1 MKLEPTFLRQGLPVA
16 WLAKAALACALVPAP
31 AMAAGPDD
39 ANGLWRNAEGSAVI
53 EFKPCGD
60 KASALCGH
68 IVWDKDA
75 GKGEDACGVQIAQL
89 GRYDNDAWRDGW
101 VFDPRDKKKYKGVL
115 RIKDGDLFLR
125 AFIGT
130 EVLGQTEQ
138 MKRLPSLPASPVC
151 KT

>member
-1 MKLEPTFLRQGLPVA
+1 MRATWWSAV
-16 WLAKAALACALVPAP
+16 LASVCVVPAAAVEP
-31 AMAAGPDD
+31 ADMH
-39 ANGLWRNAEGSAVI
+39 GLWLTTQEDAVI
-53 EFKPCGD
+53 AFSPCED
-60 KASALCGH
+60 RVQALCAQV
-68 IVWDKDA
+68 VWDKDA
-75 GKGEDACGVQIAQL
+75 GTPKDTCGVKVARL
-89 GRYDNDAWRDGW
+89 ERFASDAWRDGW